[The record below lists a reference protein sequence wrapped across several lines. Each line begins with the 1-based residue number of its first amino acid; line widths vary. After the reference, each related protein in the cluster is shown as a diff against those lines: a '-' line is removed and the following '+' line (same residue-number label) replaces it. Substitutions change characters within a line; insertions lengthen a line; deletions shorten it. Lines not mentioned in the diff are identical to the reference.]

1 MTKQELHAQYGPK
14 LVCPLPGPKARAA
27 VEADHR
33 LISPSYTRSY
43 PLVAKRGRG
52 VRIEDADGNEFLDFA
67 AGIAVVSTGHCHPE
81 VVAAIQKQAAE
92 LIHISGTDFYNELLT
107 DLAERLSAVA
117 PMPGPHRFFYGNS
130 GAEAI
135 ECALKLARYHTGRQ
149 QIISFFGAFHGR
161 TMGALSLTGSKPQQK
176 RRFSPLVPGV
186 THVRYP
192 YVYRGCT
199 AARRKRKPSAWAA
212 RATSRRNSSRPSCRR
227 KRWPR
232 SSSSLSRA
240 RADLCRRPTNFL
252 RELRAI
258 CDRHG
263 ILLVADEVQCGCGRT
278 GKWWAIEHSG
288 VEPDIV
294 CMAKGIA
301 SGMPLG
307 VCMTRAEIMDWAPGS
322 HASTFG
328 GNPVSI
334 AAALATMDII
344 EREAIANA
352 ARVGEFM
359 LERVRGWKHSHRSVG
374 DVRGRGLM
382 IGIEIVKDKATREP
396 AAELRNRIETLAF
409 ERGLMILGC
418 GETSLRLSPAAHRQ
432 QGGSYGGAR
441 HSGRG
446 ADGGGEGIRTE
457 RGCGRRRPELRT
469 VSAWIAG
476 KMEPAQRVCRVAAA
490 SAAQSVDCVQ
500 SVD

>member
-1 MTKQELHAQYGPK
+1 MTKQEMHAKYGPK

-27 VEADHR
+27 VEADSR

-43 PLVAKRGRG
+43 PLVAQSGRG
-52 VRIEDADGNEFLDFA
+52 IRITDVDGNEFLDFA
-67 AGIAVVSTGHCHPE
+67 AGIAVNSTGHCHPE

-92 LIHISGTDFYNELLT
+92 LLHISGTDFYNLPLT

-149 QIISFFGAFHGR
+149 HIISFFGAFHGR

-186 THVRYP
+186 THIRYP
-192 YVYRGCT
+192 YTYRGCT
-199 AARRKRKPSAWAA
+199 GGPQEEEAFALGCARFIEEKLFKTTLPPEEVAAVFIEPIQGEGGYVVA
-212 RATSRRNSSRPSCRR
+212 P
-227 KRWPR
+227 
-232 SSSSLSRA
+232 
-240 RADLCRRPTNFL
+240 DNFM
-252 RELRAI
+252 RELRAL
-258 CDRHG
+258 CTRHG
-263 ILLVADEVQCGCGRT
+263 ILLVVDEVQCGAGRT
-278 GKWWAIEHSG
+278 GKWWAVEHSG
-288 VEPDIV
+288 VEPDMV

-307 VCMTRAEIMDWAPGS
+307 ICMTRAEVMDWVPGS

-334 AAALATMDII
+334 AAALATMDIL
-344 EREAIANA
+344 EREGLANA
-352 ARVGEFM
+352 TRVGGLM
-359 LERVRGWKHSHRSVG
+359 LDRLNTWKKTHPLVG

-382 IGIEIVKDKATREP
+382 IGIELVKDKATREP
-396 AAELRNRIETLAF
+396 ATALRNRIETLAF

-418 GETSLRLSPAAHRQ
+418 GETALRLSPPLIVSEEEA
-432 QGGSYGGAR
+432 
-441 HSGRG
+441 
-446 ADGGGEGIRTE
+446 
-457 RGCGRRRPELRT
+457 T
-469 VSAWIAG
+469 VALDILEDALTVVEKEHEQAVAG
-476 KMEPAQRVCRVAAA
+476 QLTTA
-490 SAAQSVDCVQ
+490 
-500 SVD
+500 

>member
-1 MTKQELHAQYGPK
+1 MNKQEMHAQYGPK
-14 LVCPLPGPKARAA
+14 LICPLPGPKARAVIA
-27 VEADHR
+27 ADER
-33 LISPSYTRSY
+33 LVSPSYTRSY

-52 VRIEDADGNEFLDFA
+52 IRVEDVDGNQFLDFA
-67 AGIAVVSTGHCHPE
+67 AGIATASTGHCHPE

-92 LIHISGTDFYNELLT
+92 LLHISGTDFYNEPLT
-107 DLAERLSAVA
+107 DLATRLSGIA

-176 RRFSPLVPGV
+176 RRFGPLVPGV

-192 YVYRGCT
+192 YAYRGCT
-199 AARRKRKPSAWAA
+199 GGAQEEEAFSMGCARYIEEKLFKTILPPEEVAAIFVEPIQGEGGYVVA
-212 RATSRRNSSRPSCRR
+212 P
-227 KRWPR
+227 
-232 SSSSLSRA
+232 
-240 RADLCRRPTNFL
+240 DNFL

-258 CDRHG
+258 CTRHG
-263 ILLVADEVQCGCGRT
+263 ILLVADEVQSGAGRT
-278 GKWWAIEHSG
+278 GKWWAIQHSG

-307 VCMTRAEIMDWAPGS
+307 VCMSRAEVMDWVPGS

-334 AAALATMDII
+334 AAALATIDII
-344 EREAIANA
+344 EREAMANA
-352 ARVGEFM
+352 AKIGGQI
-359 LERVRGWKHSHRSVG
+359 LERLKCWKQTHPTVG

-382 IGIEIVKDKATREP
+382 IGIELVKDKTTREP
-396 AAELRNRIETLAF
+396 ASALRNRVETLAF

-418 GETSLRLSPAAHRQ
+418 GETSIRLCPPLIVSEQEATVALDILED
-432 QGGSYGGAR
+432 GLTVAEKE
-441 HSGRG
+441 SGLG
-446 ADGGGEGIRTE
+446 
-457 RGCGRRRPELRT
+457 
-469 VSAWIAG
+469 
-476 KMEPAQRVCRVAAA
+476 
-490 SAAQSVDCVQ
+490 
-500 SVD
+500 

>member
-1 MTKQELHAQYGPK
+1 MTKQEMHAQFGPK
-14 LVCPLPGPKARAA
+14 LVCPLPGPKAQAA
-27 VEADHR
+27 VAADDR

-52 VRIEDADGNEFLDFA
+52 IRVEDVDGNEFLDFA
-67 AGIAVVSTGHCHPE
+67 AGIAVTSTGHCHPE

-92 LIHISGTDFYNELLT
+92 LIHISGTDFYDEHLT
-107 DLAERLSAVA
+107 DLAAKLSAIA
-117 PMPGPHRFFYGNS
+117 PMPGPHKVFYGNS

-149 QIISFFGAFHGR
+149 NVIAFLGAFHGR

-192 YVYRGCT
+192 YAYRGCT
-199 AARRKRKPSAWAA
+199 GGAQEEEAFSMGCARYIEEKLFKTILPPEEVAAIFVEPIQGEGGYVVA
-212 RATSRRNSSRPSCRR
+212 P
-227 KRWPR
+227 
-232 SSSSLSRA
+232 
-240 RADLCRRPTNFL
+240 DNFL

-258 CDRHG
+258 CTRHG
-263 ILLVADEVQCGCGRT
+263 ILLVVDEVQSGAGRT
-278 GKWWAIEHSG
+278 GKWWAIQHSG

-294 CMAKGIA
+294 CMAKGVA

-307 VCMTRAEIMDWAPGS
+307 VCMSRAEVMDWVPGS

-334 AAALATMDII
+334 AAALATLEII
-344 EREAIANA
+344 EREAMANA
-352 ARVGEFM
+352 AEVGAKM
-359 LERVRGWKHSHRSVG
+359 IERLKGWKQTHPTVG

-382 IGIEIVKDKATREP
+382 IGIELVKDKATREP
-396 AAELRNRIETLAF
+396 AGALRNRVETLAF

-418 GETSLRLSPAAHRQ
+418 GETSIRLCPPLIVSEEEA
-432 QGGSYGGAR
+432 
-441 HSGRG
+441 
-446 ADGGGEGIRTE
+446 
-457 RGCGRRRPELRT
+457 T
-469 VSAWIAG
+469 VALDIFEESLTVAEKEAG
-476 KMEPAQRVCRVAAA
+476 LA
-490 SAAQSVDCVQ
+490 
-500 SVD
+500 